1 MAMKKGTVIV
11 ADSSETADMLYKFT
25 EKYPGLRSYQIAN
38 YAGISEATLSKIKAR
53 KPVSQS
59 IQDKVA
65 KAVKD
70 LDTIGSFEEIYKEL
84 RLKGCGCKSLGS
96 VGSSSLAA
104 FKAQED
110 NRKLQMELGGLCIQY
125 GLSKRDLMKLD
136 QIKKYEKENVLDYV
150 IEHHMTMRSCEKIY
164 NASTAFD
171 AVSAIKAMKGKRRG
185 ESFSGAQ

>member
-11 ADSSETADMLYKFT
+11 TDSSETADMLYKFT

-38 YAGISEATLSKIKAR
+38 YAGISEGILSKIKAR

-59 IQDKVA
+59 IQDKVT

-70 LDTIGSFEEIYKEL
+70 LDAIGSFEEIYKEL
-84 RLKGCGCKSLGS
+84 RLKGCIRSVGIRS

-104 FKAQED
+104 FKEQED
-110 NRKLQMELGGLCIQY
+110 NRKLQMELGGLCIRY

-150 IEHHMTMRSCEKIY
+150 IDHHMTMKSCEKVFEQ
-164 NASTAFD
+164 SKAFD
-171 AVSAIKAMKGKRRG
+171 AIRWKKAL
-185 ESFSGAQ
+185 

>member
-1 MAMKKGTVIV
+1 MKKGTVLTV
-11 ADSSETADMLYKFT
+11 DSSETADMLYKFT

-38 YAGISEATLSKIKAR
+38 YAGISEATLSNIKAR

-59 IQDKVA
+59 IQDKVI

-70 LDTIGSFEEIYKEL
+70 LDTIGSFEEIDKEL
-84 RLKGCGCKSLGS
+84 RVKGCLWS
-96 VGSSSLAA
+96 VDSRSWTA
-104 FKAQED
+104 FKEQED

-150 IEHHMTMRSCEKIY
+150 IDHHMTMGACEKVY
-164 NASTAFD
+164 NASIAFD
-171 AVSAIKAMKGKRRG
+171 AVSAIKRMKGDQRDK
-185 ESFSGAQ
+185 SVTASQ

>member
-59 IQDKVA
+59 IQDKVT
-65 KAVKD
+65 KAVND
-70 LDTIGSFEEIYKEL
+70 LDAIGSFEEIYKEL
-84 RLKGCGCKSLGS
+84 RLKGCLGS

-104 FKAQED
+104 FKAQ
-110 NRKLQMELGGLCIQY
+110 
-125 GLSKRDLMKLD
+125 
-136 QIKKYEKENVLDYV
+136 
-150 IEHHMTMRSCEKIY
+150 
-164 NASTAFD
+164 
-171 AVSAIKAMKGKRRG
+171 
-185 ESFSGAQ
+185 

>member
-1 MAMKKGTVIV
+1 MARVKKGTVISV
-11 ADSSETADMLYKFT
+11 DSNSTADMVYTLI
-25 EKYPGLRSYQIAN
+25 EKYPGLKSYQIAN
-38 YAGISEATLSKIKAR
+38 YAGVYEPSLSKIKAR

-59 IQDKVA
+59 IQDKVT

-70 LDTIGSFEEIYKEL
+70 LDAIGSFEEIYKEL
-84 RLKGCGCKSLGS
+84 RLKGCLGS
-96 VGSSSLAA
+96 VDSRSLAA
-104 FKAQED
+104 FKAQDD

-150 IEHHMTMRSCEKIY
+150 IDHHMTMRSCEKIY

-171 AVSAIKAMKGKRRG
+171 AVSVLRSMRG
-185 ESFSGAQ
+185 E

>member
-59 IQDKVA
+59 IQDKVI
-65 KAVKD
+65 KAVND
-70 LDTIGSFEEIYKEL
+70 LDAIGSFEEIHKEL
-84 RLKGCGCKSLGS
+84 RLKGCLGS

-136 QIKKYEKENVLDYV
+136 QVKKYGKENILDYV
-150 IEHHMTMRSCEKIY
+150 IEHHMTLKSCKKVYEQSK
-164 NASTAFD
+164 AFD
-171 AVSAIKAMKGKRRG
+171 AVNWRKSM
-185 ESFSGAQ
+185 

>member
-11 ADSSETADMLYKFT
+11 ADSSEKADMLYKFT

-59 IQDKVA
+59 IQDKVT
-65 KAVKD
+65 KAVND
-70 LDTIGSFEEIYKEL
+70 LDDEL
-84 RLKGCGCKSLGS
+84 RLKGCLGS
-96 VGSSSLAA
+96 VDSRSLAA

-110 NRKLQMELGGLCIQY
+110 NRKLQMALGGLCIQY

-136 QIKKYEKENVLDYV
+136 QVKKYGKESILDYV
-150 IEHHMTMRSCEKIY
+150 IEHHMTMKSCEKVFEQ
-164 NASTAFD
+164 SKAFD
-171 AVSAIKAMKGKRRG
+171 AIGWKTLARIRG
-185 ESFSGAQ
+185 E

>member
-25 EKYPGLRSYQIAN
+25 DKYPGLRSYQIAN
-38 YAGISEATLSKIKAR
+38 YAGVSEPSLSKIKAR

-59 IQDKVA
+59 IQDKVT

-70 LDTIGSFEEIYKEL
+70 LDAIGSFEEIHKEL
-84 RLKGCGCKSLGS
+84 RLKGCLGS
-96 VGSSSLAA
+96 VDSRSLAA
-104 FKAQED
+104 FKAQDD

-136 QIKKYEKENVLDYV
+136 QVKKYGKENILDYV
-150 IEHHMTMRSCEKIY
+150 IEHHMTLKSCKKVYEQSK
-164 NASTAFD
+164 AFD
-171 AVSAIKAMKGKRRG
+171 AVNWRKSM
-185 ESFSGAQ
+185 

>member
-1 MAMKKGTVIV
+1 MKKGTVIV

-38 YAGISEATLSKIKAR
+38 YAGISDSTLSKIKAR

-59 IQDKVA
+59 IQDKVT
-65 KAVKD
+65 KAVND
-70 LDTIGSFEEIYKEL
+70 LDAIGSFEEIYKEL
-84 RLKGCGCKSLGS
+84 RLKGCLGS
-96 VGSSSLAA
+96 VSRSA
-104 FKAQED
+104 FKEQED

-150 IEHHMTMRSCEKIY
+150 IDHHMTMKSCEKIY
-164 NASTAFD
+164 TASIAFD
-171 AVSAIKAMKGKRRG
+171 AVSAIKSMKGNHRDK
-185 ESFSGAQ
+185 SVTAVK

>member
-59 IQDKVA
+59 IQGKVI
-65 KAVKD
+65 KAVND
-70 LDTIGSFEEIYKEL
+70 LDAIGSFEEIYKEL
-84 RLKGCGCKSLGS
+84 RLKGCLGS
-96 VGSSSLAA
+96 VDGRSLAA
-104 FKAQED
+104 FKEQED

-125 GLSKRDLMKLD
+125 GLTKADLMQMD
-136 QIKKYEKENVLDYV
+136 SIRKYGKQELVDYI
-150 IEHHMTMRSCEKIY
+150 IEHHMTLKSCKKVYESSK
-164 NASTAFD
+164 AFD
-171 AVSAIKAMKGKRRG
+171 AINWRKSM
-185 ESFSGAQ
+185 

>member
-11 ADSSETADMLYKFT
+11 ADSSETAAMLYKFT

-59 IQDKVA
+59 IQDKVI

-84 RLKGCGCKSLGS
+84 RSKGCLGS

-104 FKAQED
+104 FKAQDE

-136 QIKKYEKENVLDYV
+136 QIKKYEKESILDYV
-150 IEHHMTMRSCEKIY
+150 INHHMTLKSCEKIY
-164 NASTAFD
+164 TASTAFD
-171 AVSAIKAMKGKRRG
+171 AVSALRSMKG
-185 ESFSGAQ
+185 E

>member
-1 MAMKKGTVIV
+1 MARVKKGTVIV
-11 ADSSETADMLYKFT
+11 ADSSETADMLYKLT
-25 EKYPGLRSYQIAN
+25 DKYPGLRSYQIAN
-38 YAGISEATLSKIKAR
+38 YAGISEATSSKIKAR

-70 LDTIGSFEEIYKEL
+70 LDAIGSFEEIHKEL
-84 RLKGCGCKSLGS
+84 RLKGCLGS
-96 VGSSSLAA
+96 EGSSSLAA

-110 NRKLQMELGGLCIQY
+110 NRKLQMELGGLCIRY

-150 IEHHMTMRSCEKIY
+150 IDHHMTMRSCEKIY

-171 AVSAIKAMKGKRRG
+171 PVSAIKAKRKT
-185 ESFSGAQ
+185 SW

>member
-59 IQDKVA
+59 IQDKVT

-70 LDTIGSFEEIYKEL
+70 LDAIGSFEEIYKEL
-84 RLKGCGCKSLGS
+84 RLKGCLGS

-110 NRKLQMELGGLCIQY
+110 NRKLQMELGGLCIRY

-136 QIKKYEKENVLDYV
+136 QIKKYEKESVLDYV
-150 IEHHMTMRSCEKIY
+150 IDHHMTMRSCEKIY
-164 NASTAFD
+164 NASAAFD
-171 AVSAIKAMKGKRRG
+171 AVSAIKSMKGNHRDK
-185 ESFSGAQ
+185 SVTAVK

>member
-25 EKYPGLRSYQIAN
+25 DKYPGLRSYQIAN

-70 LDTIGSFEEIYKEL
+70 LDAIGSLEEIYKEL
-84 RLKGCGCKSLGS
+84 RLKGCLGS
-96 VGSSSLAA
+96 VDSRSLAA
-104 FKAQED
+104 FKAQDD

-125 GLSKRDLMKLD
+125 GLSKRDLMQMD
-136 QIKKYEKENVLDYV
+136 SIRKYGKQGIVDYI
-150 IEHHMTMRSCEKIY
+150 IEHHMTLKSCKKVYEQSK
-164 NASTAFD
+164 AFD
-171 AVSAIKAMKGKRRG
+171 AVNWRKSM
-185 ESFSGAQ
+185 